1 MIRPPLRTLRSLV
14 KSFEFCDEIRGEELF
29 SALAA
34 NGARERLIEC
44 SFSRRVIL
52 VGKLPL
58 FVLHLELKKFFLQR
72 GEKRA
77 RAAARRRRLWNT
89 RTANGPDCARNQEG
103 FNPEQC
109 DYTIREPG
117 TLARYRRFL

>member
-1 MIRPPLRTLRSLV
+1 MIRPLLRTLRSLV

-44 SFSRRVIL
+44 SFGRRVIL

-58 FVLHLELKKFFLQR
+58 FVLYLQLKKFFLQC
-72 GEKRA
+72 GEKCA
-77 RAAARRRRLWNT
+77 RAAARRRWLWNT
-89 RTANGPDCARNQEG
+89 RTANGPDCARDE
-103 FNPEQC
+103 
-109 DYTIREPG
+109 
-117 TLARYRRFL
+117 